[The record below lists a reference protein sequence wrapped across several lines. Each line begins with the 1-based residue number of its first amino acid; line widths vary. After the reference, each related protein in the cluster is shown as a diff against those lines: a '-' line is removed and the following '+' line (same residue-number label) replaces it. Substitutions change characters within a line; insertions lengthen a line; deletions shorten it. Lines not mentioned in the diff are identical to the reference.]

1 MEASHLASVTL
12 GRARNGEELRK
23 LLAGG
28 VPASETYLVKP
39 NWYSP
44 HPANFT
50 GAEALGILMDALD
63 GRVVV
68 VEGYSGDRHDGS
80 MRLSSGGE
88 KVDWR
93 WLLKHP
99 DWGWAKEDGTWD
111 EIRRQD
117 RWFLDHH
124 GFTDVIGAH
133 DAEYLNITEE
143 IWSGRAEKPEE
154 MKELVESHYSP
165 VQHEQIYGFMPSKLW
180 RLRGSSL
187 VSLGRVKGCGGT
199 YPSLTLKNLFGLVPD
214 PYRSWWHGPKDRDL
228 SRSIVDIAKL
238 YASAFTIHGVC
249 EAFSSYTVNDPGG
262 EVKVPWGA
270 YRVMKSD
277 GFVAHGPSPVEL
289 DAVLCA
295 LIRVDP
301 SKVGYLQL
309 GEKEFGPY
317 DKGAV
322 AEASAA
328 SAKWFPSQAIV

>member
-1 MEASHLASVTL
+1 
-12 GRARNGEELRK
+12 
-23 LLAGG
+23 
-28 VPASETYLVKP
+28 
-39 NWYSP
+39 
-44 HPANFT
+44 
-50 GAEALGILMDALD
+50 MDALD

-154 MKELVESHYSP
+154 MKELVESRYSP

-180 RLRGSSL
+180 RLRGSPL
-187 VSLGRVKGCGGT
+187 VSLGRVKGYGGT

-328 SAKWFPSQAIV
+328 SAKWFPS

>member
-28 VPASETYLVKP
+28 VPDSETFLVKP

-50 GAEALGILMDALD
+50 DAEALGILMDALD
-63 GRVVV
+63 GHVVV
-68 VEGYSGDRHDGS
+68 VEGYSGDRHDGL

-93 WLLKHP
+93 WLLRHP
-99 DWGWAKEDGTWD
+99 DWGWAKEDGTWGV
-111 EIRRQD
+111 IRRQD

-133 DAEYLNITEE
+133 DAEYLNVTEE
-143 IWSGRAEKPEE
+143 IWSGRAEKPGE
-154 MKELVESHYSP
+154 MKEVVESRYSP
-165 VQHEQIYGFMPSKLW
+165 VQHEQIYGFMPSRLW
-180 RLRGSSL
+180 RLRGSPL
-187 VSLGRVKGCGGT
+187 ISLGRVKGYGGT

-238 YASAFTIHGVC
+238 YASAFVIHGVC
-249 EAFSSYTVNDPGG
+249 EALSSYTVNDPRG

-270 YRVMKSD
+270 YRVAKSD
-277 GFVAHGPSPVEL
+277 GFVAHGPSLVEL

-295 LIRVDP
+295 LISVDP
-301 SKVGYLQL
+301 SRVGYLQL

-317 DKGAV
+317 DRGAV

-328 SAKWFPSQAIV
+328 SATWFPSEAIV

>member
-1 MEASHLASVTL
+1 MEAEHFASVTV
-12 GRARNGEELRK
+12 GRARDGEGLRR

-28 VPASETYLVKP
+28 IPDSETYLVKP

-50 GAEALGILMDALD
+50 DANALGILLDALD
-63 GRVVV
+63 GHVVV

-80 MRLSSGGE
+80 LRLSSGGE

-93 WLLKHP
+93 WLLRHP
-99 DWGWAKEDGTWD
+99 DWGWARDDGTWD

-117 RWFLDHH
+117 GWFLDHH

-133 DAEYLNITEE
+133 DAEYINVTEE
-143 IWSGRAEKPEE
+143 IWSGRAERPEE
-154 MKELVESHYSP
+154 MKGLVESRYSP
-165 VQHEQIYGFMPSKLW
+165 VQHEQVYGFMPSRLW
-180 RLRGSSL
+180 RLRGSPL
-187 VSLGRVKGCGGT
+187 ISLGRVKGYCGT

-214 PYRSWWHGPKDRDL
+214 PFRSWWHGPKDRDL

-249 EAFSSYTVNDPGG
+249 EAFSSYTVNDPRG

-270 YRVMKSD
+270 YSVVKGD
-277 GFVAHGPSPVEL
+277 GFVAHGPSLVEL

-295 LIRVDP
+295 LIRVD
-301 SKVGYLQL
+301 SSTVGYIQL
-309 GEKEFGPY
+309 GEREFGPY
-317 DKGAV
+317 DRGAV
-322 AEASAA
+322 ADAAAA
-328 SAKWFPSQAIV
+328 SARWFPSHSKT

>member
-1 MEASHLASVTL
+1 
-12 GRARNGEELRK
+12 
-23 LLAGG
+23 
-28 VPASETYLVKP
+28 
-39 NWYSP
+39 
-44 HPANFT
+44 
-50 GAEALGILMDALD
+50 MDALD

-154 MKELVESHYSP
+154 MKELVESRYSP

-180 RLRGSSL
+180 RLRGSPL

-238 YASAFTIHGVC
+238 YASAFIIHGVC

-262 EVKVPWGA
+262 EVRAPWGA

-317 DKGAV
+317 DKGTV

-328 SAKWFPSQAIV
+328 SAKWFPS